1 MGEGGAQKR
10 RDPKNFFESKAM
22 SHSKSLAQTPADLKL
37 ESYFYDL
44 PPELIA
50 ERPVAGRHHSRL
62 LVYDEATDSI
72 THATFKDLPKFMP
85 ENSTLVMNQSRV
97 FPCRLLGSKS
107 TGAKV
112 EVLLL
117 KASPDESGLYPAL
130 IRTGSKKKEGDLYH
144 FSAGLTAEILQCLSN
159 GTFLLKFNRELTSA
173 LLEEVALVPIP
184 PYIRDGVSDKQD
196 LTDYQTVYAKAV
208 GSVAAPTAGLHF
220 TDELFSEL
228 DQMGVSRNFVTLHVG
243 IGTFA
248 PVKSEVITDHQMHFE
263 EFYVDQSD
271 LKAIRAATKT
281 VAVGTTTLRVLE
293 SIHNQAYTAGELS
306 STNIFLHPG
315 VEVHSIDGLITNFHL
330 PKSTLLMLVSALIGR
345 EKTLALYNE
354 AVAQGYRFFS
364 YGDAMFIRRKSL

>member
-1 MGEGGAQKR
+1 
-10 RDPKNFFESKAM
+10 M

-44 PPELIA
+44 PEELIA
-50 ERPVAGRHHSRL
+50 ERPVEGRHHSRL
-62 LVYDEATDSI
+62 LIYDEKSDTI

-85 ENSTLVMNQSRV
+85 EKATLVMNQSRV

-117 KASPDESGLYPAL
+117 RAHPNEDGDFPAL
-130 IRTGSKKKEGDLYH
+130 VRTGSKKKVGDLYQ
-144 FSAGLTAEILQCLSN
+144 FAGGLNATIYQCLPN
-159 GTFLLKFNRELTSA
+159 GTFLLRFNREVTSE

-184 PYIRDGVSDKQD
+184 PYIREGVSDKRD
-196 LTDYQTVYAKAV
+196 LTDYQTVYAKEV

-228 DQMGVSRNFVTLHVG
+228 ENKGIARKFVTLHVG

-263 EFYVDQSD
+263 EFFVDRD
-271 LKAIRAATKT
+271 NLEGIKKARKT

-293 SIHNQAYTAGELS
+293 SIYGSDYRAGELK

-315 VEVHSIDGLITNFHL
+315 VPVHSIDGLITNFHL
-330 PKSTLLMLVSALIGR
+330 PRSTLLMLVSALIGR
-345 EKTLALYNE
+345 EKTLELYKE
-354 AVAQGYRFFS
+354 AVNEGYRFFS